1 MDENQTFQSRSGYC
15 GAFAFTFF
23 IAGEWREVVID
34 DRLPTLEGKLLLF
47 LRSGDRNEFWPSLL
61 EKAFAKIHG
70 SYDSL
75 VGGDLAQAAV
85 VFGALSETFY
95 VQSEHFQGGLDSQ
108 YGRERVLEALK
119 LGSLC
124 SAAIH
129 KVPENSDSQALY
141 GLTPG
146 HAYTIIGATATQVV
160 VRNPWGN
167 DTEWKGQKSA
177 PDGEFKMMWKD
188 FFTHF
193 HQVGNRKF

>member
-1 MDENQTFQSRSGYC
+1 MDENQTFQSSSGYC
-15 GAFAFTFF
+15 RAFAFKFF

-34 DRLPTLEGKLLLF
+34 DRLPTQQGQLLLF
-47 LRSGDRNEFWPSLL
+47 LTSGDPNEFWPSLL
-61 EKAFAKIHG
+61 EKAFAKVHG

-75 VGGDLAQAAV
+75 VGGELTQAAF
-85 VFGALSETFY
+85 FGAVSETFY
-95 VQSEHFQGGLDSQ
+95 VRGCHFPDGLDPR
-108 YGRERVLEALK
+108 YGRERVLEAGR

-129 KVPENSDSQALY
+129 KVPQNSDSQALY

-146 HAYTIIGATATQVV
+146 HAYTITGATAQQVV

-167 DTEWKGQKSA
+167 GTEWKGQKSA

-193 HQVGNRKF
+193 HLVGNRKF

>member
-23 IAGEWREVVID
+23 IAGDWREVVID
-34 DRLPTLEGKLLLF
+34 DRLPTQDGQLFF
-47 LRSGDRNEFWPSLL
+47 LRSGDPKEFWPSLL

-75 VGGDLAQAAV
+75 VGGELAQAAV
-85 VFGALSETFY
+85 FFGAVSETFY
-95 VQSEHFQGGLDSQ
+95 VKSTHFQDGLDSQ
-108 YGRERVLEALK
+108 YGRERVLEAHK

-124 SAAIH
+124 SAAKH
-129 KVPENSDSQALY
+129 NVDNSDSQALV
-141 GLTPG
+141 GLPPG
-146 HAYTIIGATATQVV
+146 HAYTITGATEQQVA

-167 DTEWKGQKSA
+167 STEWKKQTSA
-177 PDGEFKMMWKD
+177 PDGEFWMMWKD